1 MAVQKLEI
9 QQFIEYAQRYP
20 VLDVRSPGEYIHAH
34 IPGAISFPLF
44 TDQERKVVGTLYK
57 QRSRQDAI
65 KQGLDFF
72 APKMR
77 PMVEQ
82 VESILAGRQSPAT
95 NASEVG
101 DHSNTILVHCWRGG
115 MRSGAV
121 AWLLDLYGFNVCSLI
136 GGYKK
141 YRNFVLQELE
151 KPYPFKILG
160 GYTGSGKT
168 FLLNELKRAGKITI
182 DLEGIANHKGS
193 AFGALGQPAQP
204 SQEMFENLLAS
215 ELIMAMNALG
225 RKSIDAHTEPVWIE
239 DESMRIGSV
248 NIPQPIWNQ
257 MRQAQVLFLDIPFEK
272 RLDFLVE
279 QYGSLNTESMINAII
294 RISKRLGGL
303 ETKTAINYLLEGN
316 KKASFEGLL
325 HYYDKQYL
333 KGLNSRP
340 DPDLQVIPL
349 EAPTVDARV
358 NAARLLNKN
367 QSITYSNDT
376 IGN

>member
-9 QQFIEYAQRYP
+9 QQFIEYSRVFP
-20 VLDVRSPGEYIHAH
+20 VLDVRSPGEYNHAH

-44 TDQERKVVGTLYK
+44 TDEERKVVGTLYK
-57 QRSRQDAI
+57 QRSREDAI

-77 PMVEQ
+77 PMIEQ
-82 VESILAGRQSPAT
+82 VETILSKWKPLAT
-95 NASEVG
+95 NGNTAG
-101 DHSNTILVHCWRGG
+101 DPSKTILVHCWRGG

-121 AWLLDLYGFNVCSLI
+121 AWLLDLYGFNVFTLG

-141 YRNFVLQELE
+141 YRNYVLRELE
-151 KPYPFKILG
+151 KPYPFRILG

-168 FLLNELKRAGKITI
+168 FLLNELKRGGKVTI

-204 SQEMFENLLAS
+204 SQEMFENLLAAQ
-215 ELIMAMNALG
+215 LHMAMSALN
-225 RKSIDAHTEPVWIE
+225 RKSNSDQLEPVWLE
-239 DESMRIGSV
+239 DESMRIGSI
-248 NIPQPIWNQ
+248 NIPQGIWNQ
-257 MRQAQVLFLDIPFEK
+257 MRQAPVLFLDIPFDK

-303 ETKTAINYLLEGN
+303 ETKTAINQLLEGN
-316 KKASFEGLL
+316 KRASFEVLL
-325 HYYDKQYL
+325 HYYDKHYL

-340 DPDLQVIPL
+340 DVAAQVIPVQ
-349 EAPTVDARV
+349 ASTVDARV
-358 NAARLLNKN
+358 NASRLLNKN
-367 QSITYSNDT
+367 QTISFSNDT
-376 IGN
+376 IDN